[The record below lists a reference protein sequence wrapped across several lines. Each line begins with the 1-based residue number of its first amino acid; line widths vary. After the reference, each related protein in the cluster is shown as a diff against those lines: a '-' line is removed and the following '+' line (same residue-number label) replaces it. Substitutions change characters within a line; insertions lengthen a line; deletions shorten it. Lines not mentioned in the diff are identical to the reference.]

1 MIITIVADV
10 LGDENNGTTIAAYN
24 LIRAL
29 RKRGHQVRI
38 LCCDQD
44 KIGMED
50 YYVVPTY
57 NFGKVINNYILKN
70 GVQLAKPDKKVIA
83 AAFDGCDHVHAMMP
97 LSLGKAGVKEARK
110 RGLSVTAGFHMQA
123 ENLSSHLFLKN
134 DPLFN
139 WIVYK
144 VMHNSF
150 YKHVHAVHYPTE
162 FVHQLH
168 LKYAKETNA
177 YVISNGVNLAFQNNA
192 KKDKPKQFEDKYLI
206 LNTSRYSDEKC
217 QKVLLR
223 AVKKSKHEKDI
234 QVVLA
239 GAGPLEK
246 KYRRIGKKLT
256 NKPILNFFTREQM
269 IEIIQEADL
278 YVHPAD
284 IEAESIATLEAIAG
298 GLVPVISNSKRS
310 AARYFALTEEN
321 TFKNNSPKKLA
332 ERIDYW
338 LENPDK
344 LQENKEK
351 YVGFTDQFAFETC
364 MDRMEMMIIETHEK
378 FRS

>member
-83 AAFDGCDHVHAMMP
+83 AAFDGCDHVHAMVP

-217 QKVLLR
+217 QKVL
-223 AVKKSKHEKDI
+223 
-234 QVVLA
+234 
-239 GAGPLEK
+239 
-246 KYRRIGKKLT
+246 
-256 NKPILNFFTREQM
+256 
-269 IEIIQEADL
+269 
-278 YVHPAD
+278 
-284 IEAESIATLEAIAG
+284 
-298 GLVPVISNSKRS
+298 
-310 AARYFALTEEN
+310 
-321 TFKNNSPKKLA
+321 
-332 ERIDYW
+332 
-338 LENPDK
+338 
-344 LQENKEK
+344 
-351 YVGFTDQFAFETC
+351 
-364 MDRMEMMIIETHEK
+364 
-378 FRS
+378 